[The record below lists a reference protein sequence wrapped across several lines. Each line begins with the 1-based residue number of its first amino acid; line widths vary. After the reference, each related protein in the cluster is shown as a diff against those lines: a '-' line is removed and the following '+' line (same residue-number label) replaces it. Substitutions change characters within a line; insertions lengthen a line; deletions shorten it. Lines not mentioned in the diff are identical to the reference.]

1 MKFKLEIT
9 INKPR
14 PEVWR
19 MFTAPENMN
28 KWQPSLVKIELV
40 SGTPGQAGAVSKMT
54 YKENEREFS
63 LVEKVTH
70 SDELRQ
76 FDVIYENE
84 FTDNPVRNKFIEQ
97 GENETLWILE
107 ANYKFKTLLMKI
119 MGPTMKKNFVR
130 RTYRD
135 MERFKE
141 FTEGTQTV

>member
-1 MKFKLEIT
+1 MKFRLEIT

-14 PEVWR
+14 SEVWR

-28 KWQPSLVKIELV
+28 QWQPSLINTELV
-40 SGTPGQAGAVSKMT
+40 SGTTGQAGAVSKLT

-63 LVEKVTH
+63 LIEKVTY
-70 SDELRQ
+70 SEKLEQ

-84 FTDNPVRNKFIEQ
+84 FTDNPVKNKFVEHD
-97 GENETLWILE
+97 ENKTLWIIE

-141 FTEGTQTV
+141 FVESTQKV

>member
-1 MKFKLEIT
+1 MKFRLEIT

-14 PEVWR
+14 SEVWR

-28 KWQPSLVKIELV
+28 QWQPSLINTELV
-40 SGTPGQAGAVSKMT
+40 SGTTGQAGAVSKLT

-63 LVEKVTH
+63 LIEKVTH
-70 SDELRQ
+70 SDEPNQ

-84 FTDNPVRNKFIEQ
+84 FTDNPVKNKFIEQ
-97 GENETLWILE
+97 GENEARWVIE

-141 FTEGTQTV
+141 FVESTQKV

>member
-9 INKPR
+9 ISRPR
-14 PEVWR
+14 SEVWNA
-19 MFTAPENMN
+19 FTAPENMN
-28 KWQPSLVKIELV
+28 QWQPSLVNVELV
-40 SGTPGQAGAVSKMT
+40 SGKSGQAGAVSKLT

-63 LVEKVTH
+63 LIEKVTH
-70 SDELRQ
+70 SDALRQ
-76 FDVIYENE
+76 YDVIYENE

-135 MERFKE
+135 MGRFKE
-141 FTEGTQTV
+141 FAEGT

>member
-19 MFTAPENMN
+19 MFTAHENMN
-28 KWQPSLVKIELV
+28 KWQPSLVNIELI
-40 SGTPGQAGAVSKMT
+40 SGAPGQAGAVSKLT

-63 LVEKVTH
+63 LIEKVTR
-70 SDELRQ
+70 SEELNQ

-84 FTDNPVRNKFIEQ
+84 FTDNPVKNKFIEH
-97 GENETLWILE
+97 GENETRWIID

-141 FTEGTQTV
+141 FVESTQKV